1 MDKNKRVELAT
12 PALFIAFSI
21 YILIVAFTL
30 PDVEGIFPAMIG
42 VLMLLSSGGILIKGL
57 RSQKAAIDISKVNIR
72 NLAKISAALVVYILI
87 FNRAGYVISTL
98 LLGIYTLYA
107 LGIRDLKK
115 LAIFPAAIVLVLFVG
130 FRVLLNVQLPMIFFD
145 F

>member
-1 MDKNKRVELAT
+1 LEKNIRVELAT
-12 PALFIAFSI
+12 PALFIAFSV

-42 VLMLLSSGGILIKGL
+42 VLMLLSSVSIFIKVL
-57 RSQKAAIDISKVNIR
+57 RSNKAIIDISKINIR
-72 NLAKISAALVVYILI
+72 NLTKISAALIVYILI
-87 FNRAGYVISTL
+87 FNLLGYVISTL

-115 LAIFPAAIVLVLFVG
+115 LIIFPATFVLVLFIS
-130 FRVLLNVQLPMIFFD
+130 FKVLLNVPLPMIFFD